1 MVKERGGSVWVSP
14 CSFFSVSYQSWQFV
28 YVVIESVYDFAK
40 ILIGKSMVRGHEE
53 NAHLVEQVHGEADNG
68 EGDDIGGGGDDGGDD
83 QNRHDGMTA
92 ILLHVFTME
101 DAQASEQPGED
112 GNLKD
117 DAHRKGE
124 ENERVD
130 VAFQADK
137 VLHLRVHL
145 ITCQESEGDGEKDE
159 VAEEQS
165 QHEHHI
171 GSNDER
177 RGIAPLIF
185 V

>member
-1 MVKERGGSVWVSP
+1 MLQMEFKKQINTQQNHRRASK
-14 CSFFSVSYQSWQFV
+14 
-28 YVVIESVYDFAK
+28 IESVYDFAK
-40 ILIGKSMVRGHEE
+40 ILIGKSMVRGYEE

-124 ENERVD
+124 ENKRVD
-130 VAFQADK
+130 VTFQTDE